1 MAPISLDQLYMI
13 VEKQDA
19 RYAQLQGELEK
30 LKAWSDLNDHYLQEQ
45 IDAVSQTLDR
55 LITAIG
61 ELHNSDAINERI
73 EELKAEIENL
83 QKEISDLKNTEQLSA
98 EEKRTIGREVKRE
111 ELYGQQLG
119 MIRSYRMEIRRL
131 KNTVRDLILKCLKL
145 QNQIENFQEHPKEK
159 E

>member
-1 MAPISLDQLYMI
+1 MTNNEKITKGRDRLRIKLRGKKYDVEAFDLMKIPIEWLY
-13 VEKQDA
+13 QDA
-19 RYAQLQGELEK
+19 LRE
-30 LKAWSDLNDHYLQEQ
+30 
-45 IDAVSQTLDR
+45 
-55 LITAIG
+55 IG
-61 ELHNSDAINERI
+61 EQESYI

-83 QKEISDLKNTEQLSA
+83 QKEINDLKNTEQLSA

>member
-1 MAPISLDQLYMI
+1 MTNNEKITKGRDRLRIKLCGKKYDVEAFDLMKIPIEWLY
-13 VEKQDA
+13 QDA
-19 RYAQLQGELEK
+19 LRE
-30 LKAWSDLNDHYLQEQ
+30 
-45 IDAVSQTLDR
+45 
-55 LITAIG
+55 IG
-61 ELHNSDAINERI
+61 EQESYI

-83 QKEISDLKNTEQLSA
+83 QKEINDLKNTEQLSA

>member
-1 MAPISLDQLYMI
+1 MTNNEKITKGRDRLRIKLRGKKYDVEAFDLMKIPIEWLY
-13 VEKQDA
+13 QDA
-19 RYAQLQGELEK
+19 LRE
-30 LKAWSDLNDHYLQEQ
+30 
-45 IDAVSQTLDR
+45 
-55 LITAIG
+55 IG
-61 ELHNSDAINERI
+61 EQESYI

-83 QKEISDLKNTEQLSA
+83 QKEINDLKNTEQLSA

-119 MIRSYRMEIRRL
+119 MIRSYRIEIRRL

-145 QNQIENFQEHPKEK
+145 QNQIESFQEHPKEK

>member
-1 MAPISLDQLYMI
+1 MTNNEKITKGRGRLRIKLRGKKYDVEAFDLMKIPIEWLY
-13 VEKQDA
+13 QDA
-19 RYAQLQGELEK
+19 LRE
-30 LKAWSDLNDHYLQEQ
+30 
-45 IDAVSQTLDR
+45 
-55 LITAIG
+55 IG
-61 ELHNSDAINERI
+61 EQESYI

-83 QKEISDLKNTEQLSA
+83 QKEINDLKNTEQLSA

-145 QNQIENFQEHPKEK
+145 QNQIESFQEHSKEK

>member
-1 MAPISLDQLYMI
+1 MTNNEKITKGRDRLRIKLRGKKYDVEAFDLMKIPIEWLY
-13 VEKQDA
+13 QDA
-19 RYAQLQGELEK
+19 LRE
-30 LKAWSDLNDHYLQEQ
+30 
-45 IDAVSQTLDR
+45 
-55 LITAIG
+55 IG
-61 ELHNSDAINERI
+61 EQESYI

-83 QKEISDLKNTEQLSA
+83 QKEINDLKNTEQLSA

-119 MIRSYRMEIRRL
+119 MIRSYRMEIRKL

-145 QNQIENFQEHPKEK
+145 QNQIENFQEPPKEK

>member
-1 MAPISLDQLYMI
+1 MTNNEKITKGRDRLRVKLRGKKYDVEAFDLMKIPIEWLY
-13 VEKQDA
+13 QDA
-19 RYAQLQGELEK
+19 LRE
-30 LKAWSDLNDHYLQEQ
+30 
-45 IDAVSQTLDR
+45 
-55 LITAIG
+55 IG
-61 ELHNSDAINERI
+61 EQESYI

-83 QKEISDLKNTEQLSA
+83 QKEINDLKNTEQLSA

-119 MIRSYRMEIRRL
+119 MIRSYRIEIRRL